1 VFEFYAYWQV
11 VSAFL
16 NYFLADV
23 ELTSSVGKTAVL

>member
-16 NYFLADV
+16 NYVLADA
-23 ELTSSVGKTAVL
+23 ELTSSVGKIVVL